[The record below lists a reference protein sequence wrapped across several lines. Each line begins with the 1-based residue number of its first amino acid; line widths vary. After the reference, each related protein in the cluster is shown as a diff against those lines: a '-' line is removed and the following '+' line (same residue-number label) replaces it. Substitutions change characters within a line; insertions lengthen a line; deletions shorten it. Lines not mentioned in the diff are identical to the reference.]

1 MSMHCE
7 EVRPLLAELVYDE
20 IDPGL
25 AEKLRE
31 HLGTCLACRRHQM
44 AYLSVRQ
51 DLQEW
56 QPAEESTPHGMTF
69 IAPGVHAAPPIWHSR
84 VFQGLAAAAG
94 FMFLAVLT
102 AAATNM
108 QVQSGPDG
116 WAFSSNFGRSAS
128 FDDTPA
134 TVSVDQIEGL
144 DPWFNTRFNNQLG
157 GQLTERGVL
166 TLASMPQ
173 QQFLTD
179 GQVQQVNTRF
189 ADMINTSLEERDLEL
204 TSRMETE
211 FDNMRYYVDA
221 SLEDQ
226 NDAFFYTVANIVD
239 GMESEHSNQV
249 FEITQ
254 QFSSLYSDTDRRLEQ
269 ANHRIDNLMS
279 LAAPTRSPEQ

>member
-31 HLGTCLACRRHQM
+31 HLGTCLSCRRHQM

-69 IAPGVHAAPPIWHSR
+69 IAPGAHTAPPIWHSR
-84 VFQGLAAAAG
+84 IFQGLAAAAG

-102 AAATNM
+102 AAATNL

-116 WAFSSNFGRSAS
+116 WAFSSNFGQSAS
-128 FDDTPA
+128 FDTAPA

-144 DPWFNTRFNNQLG
+144 DPWFNTRFNSQLG
-157 GQLTERGVL
+157 NQLTERGVL
-166 TLASMPQ
+166 TRASMPEP
-173 QQFLTD
+173 QFLTD
-179 GQVQQVNTRF
+179 GQVQQVNARF

-204 TSRMETE
+204 TRRMETE
-211 FDNMRYYVDA
+211 FDNMRYYVDIG
-221 SLEDQ
+221 LEEQ
-226 NDAFFYTVANIVD
+226 NTAFFYTVANMVD

>member
-1 MSMHCE
+1 
-7 EVRPLLAELVYDE
+7 
-20 IDPGL
+20 
-25 AEKLRE
+25 
-31 HLGTCLACRRHQM
+31 
-44 AYLSVRQ
+44 
-51 DLQEW
+51 
-56 QPAEESTPHGMTF
+56 
-69 IAPGVHAAPPIWHSR
+69 
-84 VFQGLAAAAG
+84 
-94 FMFLAVLT
+94 MFLAVLT
-102 AAATNM
+102 AAATNV

-128 FDDTPA
+128 FDDAPTA
-134 TVSVDQIEGL
+134 VGLDQIQGL
-144 DPWFNTRFNNQLG
+144 DAYFDARLDSQLGNQLND
-157 GQLTERGVL
+157 RGVI
-166 TLASMPQ
+166 TLASMAEP
-173 QQFLTD
+173 QFLTD

>member
-20 IDPGL
+20 IDAGL
-25 AEKLRE
+25 AENLRE
-31 HLGTCLACRRHQM
+31 HLGTCLSCRRHQM
-44 AYLSVRQ
+44 AFLSVRQ
-51 DLQEW
+51 DLHEW

-69 IAPGVHAAPPIWHSR
+69 IAPGAHTAPPIWHSR

-102 AAATNM
+102 AAATNL

-128 FDDTPA
+128 FDDAPMA
-134 TVSVDQIEGL
+134 VGLDQIQGL
-144 DPWFNTRFNNQLG
+144 DAYFDARLDSQLGNQLND
-157 GQLTERGVL
+157 RGVI
-166 TLASMPQ
+166 TLASMTEP
-173 QQFLTD
+173 QFLTD
-179 GQVQQVNTRF
+179 GQVQQVNARF

-211 FDNMRYYVDA
+211 FDNMRYYVDIG
-221 SLEDQ
+221 LEEQ
-226 NDAFFYTVANIVD
+226 NNAFFYTVASLVD